1 MHMGF
6 IAFVTLSLIIHV
18 MYNIATVTQLTALA
32 RLATRIV
39 YAYYRSLLMNDKT
52 ETMRPARTV

>member
-1 MHMGF
+1 
-6 IAFVTLSLIIHV
+6 

-39 YAYYRSLLMNDKT
+39 YVYYRSLLINDKT

>member
-1 MHMGF
+1 
-6 IAFVTLSLIIHV
+6 

-39 YAYYRSLLMNDKT
+39 YVYYRSLLMNDKT
-52 ETMRPARTV
+52 ETMRPARTVQFLEQTSRNCSIER